1 MCAMKKRLYRSEKD
15 RKIAGVCAGI
25 AEYFGI
31 DPTLVR
37 LGTAILSC
45 FWLTGV
51 IVYIIAMIV
60 IPNESDVI
68 NQNEEE

>member
-1 MCAMKKRLYRSEKD
+1 MKKRLYRSEKD
-15 RKIAGVCAGI
+15 RKVAGVCGGI

-51 IVYIIAMIV
+51 IVYIIATIV
-60 IPNESDVI
+60 IPNERDVVI
-68 NQNEEE
+68 NDGEE